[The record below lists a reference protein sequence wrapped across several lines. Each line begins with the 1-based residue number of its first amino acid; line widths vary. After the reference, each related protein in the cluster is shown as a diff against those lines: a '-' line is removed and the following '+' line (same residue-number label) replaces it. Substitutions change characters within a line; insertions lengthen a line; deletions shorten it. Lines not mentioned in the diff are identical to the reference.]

1 MKFISQTQDQSA
13 ISIIPF
19 IDAPTIGINSQITR
33 LEQVLEKND
42 MLEDRRILA
51 DGTIPIKDKE
61 LIDESTQ
68 YLGNMNRL
76 KDLPITDSL

>member
-1 MKFISQTQDQSA
+1 
-13 ISIIPF
+13 
-19 IDAPTIGINSQITR
+19 
-33 LEQVLEKND
+33 
-42 MLEDRRILA
+42 MLEDRRVLA
-51 DGTIPIKDKE
+51 NGTIPIKDKE

>member
-33 LEQVLEKND
+33 LEQVLEND